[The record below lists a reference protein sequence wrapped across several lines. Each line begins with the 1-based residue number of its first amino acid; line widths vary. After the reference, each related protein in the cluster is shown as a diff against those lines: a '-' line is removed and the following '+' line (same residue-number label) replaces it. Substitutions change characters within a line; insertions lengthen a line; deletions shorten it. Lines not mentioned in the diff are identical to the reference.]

1 MLTDSLLK
9 DFVKDTVNQLQ
20 QIKKVR
26 NEKIQLSNQEL
37 CDAKEQRGTP
47 FQQVEGQIPD
57 GLDNFFLS
65 SDLEDDR
72 EELSSPDMCPRPESP
87 VFGAS
92 GQEEL
97 AKRLAELELN
107 REFLTVLG
115 DEQDWF
121 DEDYGLS
128 SRKVQQKQAEEPAV
142 LPKVEPQKVPP
153 KPCEELLAVPH
164 TAVEVESMVHAAAE
178 ELWKLKELGHDLQ
191 SFSLHTDFSST
202 SKEQDTDSINKQ
214 VYKKVV
220 FDLTREIFG
229 EIFAEDPNL
238 NQPIWMKPCRIASAY
253 FRRVKDPNDLDEIKN
268 FIAAEVLK
276 LFSLK
281 KESNNKTD
289 WQKMMK
295 FGRKKR
301 DRVDHILVQE
311 LHEEEAQWVNYDEDE
326 LCVKM
331 QLADG
336 IFETLIRDTVDVLNQ
351 INAKQQRWLLV

>member
-1 MLTDSLLK
+1 MYNLSRKHL
-9 DFVKDTVNQLQ
+9 
-20 QIKKVR
+20 
-26 NEKIQLSNQEL
+26 KIQAECLIKAASHSCVNLLSCNSQ
-37 CDAKEQRGTP
+37 
-47 FQQVEGQIPD
+47 
-57 GLDNFFLS
+57 
-65 SDLEDDR
+65 
-72 EELSSPDMCPRPESP
+72 ESP

-97 AKRLAELELN
+97 AKRLAELELS
-107 REFLTVLG
+107 REFQSVLG

-142 LPKVEPQKVPP
+142 LPKVEPQKVAA

-164 TAVEVESMVHAAAE
+164 TAAEVESMVHAATE
-178 ELWKLKELGHDLQ
+178 ELWKLKALGHDLH

-202 SKEQDTDSINKQ
+202 TTDSINKQ
-214 VYKKVV
+214 IYKKVV
-220 FDLTREIFG
+220 YDLTREIFG

-238 NQPIWMKPCRIASAY
+238 NQPVWMKPCRIASAY
-253 FRRVKDPNDLDEIKN
+253 FYRVKDPNDLDEIKN

-281 KESNNKTD
+281 KELNNKTD

>member
-1 MLTDSLLK
+1 MKCL
-9 DFVKDTVNQLQ
+9 
-20 QIKKVR
+20 
-26 NEKIQLSNQEL
+26 KIQAEYLVDKNVMLLLNLLSCNSQ
-37 CDAKEQRGTP
+37 
-47 FQQVEGQIPD
+47 
-57 GLDNFFLS
+57 
-65 SDLEDDR
+65 
-72 EELSSPDMCPRPESP
+72 ESP

-107 REFLTVLG
+107 REFLNVLG

-214 VYKKVV
+214 VYKKVQS
-220 FDLTREIFG
+220 LGI
-229 EIFAEDPNL
+229 
-238 NQPIWMKPCRIASAY
+238 
-253 FRRVKDPNDLDEIKN
+253 
-268 FIAAEVLK
+268 
-276 LFSLK
+276 LFLS
-281 KESNNKTD
+281 
-289 WQKMMK
+289 
-295 FGRKKR
+295 F
-301 DRVDHILVQE
+301 E
-311 LHEEEAQWVNYDEDE
+311 L
-326 LCVKM
+326 
-331 QLADG
+331 
-336 IFETLIRDTVDVLNQ
+336 
-351 INAKQQRWLLV
+351 LL